1 MGGVRQEVQETQRN
15 RRVPYQWEWEKINGI
30 GYYGKPSTNAKLG
43 ATEQVDLQGLQGRA
57 PKMVQSIH
65 DFGKAIDNQRVQ
77 IMLGILSKNGIV
89 TMENIPSEKDRSLFS
104 CERYQFFLDAPF
116 EISNKCCNI
125 MKKDPMHRYEKES
138 GRVGITA
145 QMASES
151 RLRTQVW
158 LRNGCNAFDAKHKV
172 SNPMSFWTEQDVLL
186 YIYQNHLP
194 ICSVYGEVV
203 KETEVDG
210 QIDFEDLGIFDLGR
224 PTLKTTGC
232 DRTGCML
239 CGFGCHLDTR
249 KGGTSRFVRL
259 KETHPKMHNLL
270 YVCKNSGV
278 TFAEAIDWIN
288 ENGNMNI
295 KY

>member
-1 MGGVRQEVQETQRN
+1 
-15 RRVPYQWEWEKINGI
+15 
-30 GYYGKPSTNAKLG
+30 
-43 ATEQVDLQGLQGRA
+43 
-57 PKMVQSIH
+57 MVQSIH